1 MKKLGL
7 AVALA
12 VSMSTAWAR
21 DVSQLSDPIVAY
33 AGVIGKNADALELTP
48 EQRQKHQD
56 WVATAQPKRMALED
70 RVIAARTELRD
81 MINSGAPK
89 AKRMKLARQ
98 IGTMESQL
106 LMLRSNCTDYWRRE
120 LTSAQFEKLLSLS
133 QIKPSK

>member
-1 MKKLGL
+1 MKKLL
-7 AVALA
+7 LALA
-12 VSMSTAWAR
+12 LGVSMSAAWAR

-48 EQRQKHQD
+48 QQRQKHKD

-70 RVIAARTELRD
+70 RVIVARTQLRD

-89 AKRMKLARQ
+89 AQRMTLARQ
-98 IGTMESQL
+98 IGRMESEL

-120 LTSAQFEKLLSLS
+120 LTPEQFAKLLSLA
-133 QIKPSK
+133 QANTAK

>member
-1 MKKLGL
+1 MKKTWL

-12 VSMSTAWAR
+12 VSVSAAWAR

-33 AGVIGKNADALELTP
+33 AGVIGKNTDALELTP
-48 EQRQKHQD
+48 QQRQKYKD

-70 RVIAARTELRD
+70 QVIVARAQLRD

-89 AKRMKLARQ
+89 AQRMRLARQ

-120 LTSAQFEKLLSLS
+120 LTAEQFAKLLSLS
-133 QIKPSK
+133 QANKSN